1 MDQSFV
7 DVTGIDC
14 QLFDEVTL
22 LGHDGPAMLSLFEVA
37 AFVEQQHTQHAF
49 GHQPGAG
56 QAALPAMNRKKE
68 RDPLS
73 FFVACK
79 MFRRCQDCGRRLA
92 ASMVCWISAMV
103 WAALTNMAS
112 NWAGAR

>member
-37 AFVEQQHTQHAF
+37 AFVEQNIHSMLSAINPVLVKRLYRQRTE
-49 GHQPGAG
+49 
-56 QAALPAMNRKKE
+56 KKKRE
-68 RDPLS
+68 PLS